1 MNKLPE
7 IRLPT
12 FHGKEWAAVA
22 ITAVL
27 AVFSTIYVALK
38 PSASTAGRIENGSKE
53 TYEEEEYDHVYTNRS
68 EETSDKLLKWLGTR
82 KSFHEV
88 LRQHAEGQSSSALK
102 VKLQQMLVNTFLFH
116 SPKQRTASN
125 NEDISFITRNSLRT
139 TTRLGL

>member
-68 EETSDKLLKWLGTR
+68 EESSDELLKWLGTR

-88 LRQHAEGQSSSALK
+88 LRQHPDGPSPSSLK
-102 VKLQQMLVNTFLFH
+102 VKLQQNVAAN
-116 SPKQRTASN
+116 SN
-125 NEDISFITRNSLRT
+125 NVADQSSGNGFK
-139 TTRLGL
+139 

>member
-38 PSASTAGRIENGSKE
+38 PSASTAERIEDGSKE
-53 TYEEEEYDHVYTNRS
+53 TWRRRE
-68 EETSDKLLKWLGTR
+68 
-82 KSFHEV
+82 
-88 LRQHAEGQSSSALK
+88 
-102 VKLQQMLVNTFLFH
+102 
-116 SPKQRTASN
+116 
-125 NEDISFITRNSLRT
+125 
-139 TTRLGL
+139 